1 MAGRHPLDRMSELP
15 VAGTDGMLDKDHQR
29 PGDCLPA
36 LGEGRLG
43 RRKVHPAET
52 LHPAQVMDTVH
63 KGHSSQARHADRM
76 DAPIRLWILKTC
88 TTHAQ
93 LTGRAGLVRLGA
105 RSVVGAGDG
114 IIVTLIAF
122 VSGG

>member
-1 MAGRHPLDRMSELP
+1 
-15 VAGTDGMLDKDHQR
+15 
-29 PGDCLPA
+29 
-36 LGEGRLG
+36 
-43 RRKVHPAET
+43 
-52 LHPAQVMDTVH
+52 
-63 KGHSSQARHADRM
+63 M

-122 VSGG
+122 EAGG